1 MSKDILN
8 TVELTVDV
16 GLSVARKA
24 AQDFLATHGDRDAC
38 GFAWVT
44 VYEKGSTK
52 LGRALLKCGFRK
64 QYGGGLTMWNPSGL
78 GVQSINVKEEGA
90 EAFAKF
96 IREHLGV
103 KAYAQSRM
111 D

>member
-1 MSKDILN
+1 MSKDILDIVAF
-8 TVELTVDV
+8 TVEV
-16 GLSVARKA
+16 GRAVAHKA
-24 AQDFLATHGDRDAC
+24 ARDFLATHGDRDAC

-52 LGRALLKCGFRK
+52 LGRALLKNGFRK
-64 QYGGGLTMWNPSGL
+64 EYGGGLTMWNPSGL

-96 IREHLGV
+96 LTEHLGV
-103 KAYAQSRM
+103 KAYAHSRM

>member
-8 TVELTVDV
+8 TVQLTVDV
-16 GLSVARKA
+16 ALSVARKA

-64 QYGGGLTMWNPSGL
+64 EYGGGLTMWNPSGL
-78 GVQSINVKEEGA
+78 SVQSLNVKEEGA
-90 EAFAKF
+90 DAFAKF
-96 IREHLGV
+96 LREHLGV